1 MMNQSYNTLIAGVV
15 GSGKSF
21 TENQIIEHM
30 LNLPEKAY
38 MVLIDPKKVELQ
50 EWKSNPHTLWYADD
64 EDDIHDVLL
73 RVGDLMELRFNRMK
87 AAGLKV
93 SSEPQVFVFVDEM
106 AFLMQSRRKKEYVQL
121 FSRICLLG
129 RAARIHLILCTQVST
144 QDVIPATIRDN
155 MVNIVCLKQ
164 RDDQKY
170 RYLLGKM
177 PSAGALPLIG
187 FAYVLTPS
195 ASRPMK
201 VETQNVWETITAQD
215 DTSMIM
221 SGLSGNN

>member
-21 TENQIIEHM
+21 TENQIIKHM
-30 LNLPEKAY
+30 LNLPERAH

-50 EWKSNPHTLWYADD
+50 EWKDNPHTLWYADS
-64 EDDIHDVLL
+64 EDDIYDALM
-73 RVGDLMELRFNRMK
+73 RVYDLMEMRFSRMK
-87 AAGLKV
+87 VKGLKV
-93 SSEPQVFVFVDEM
+93 TNESHVFVFVDEM
-106 AFLMQSRRKKEYVQL
+106 AFLMQSRRKKEYVQM

-144 QDVIPATIRDN
+144 QDTIPATIRDN

-177 PSAGALPLIG
+177 PSTGALPLIG
-187 FAYVLTPS
+187 FAYVLTP
-195 ASRPMK
+195 AMARPMK
-201 VETQNVWETITAQD
+201 VETKDVWKTITAED
-215 DTSMIM
+215 ETSKVMNGM
-221 SGLSGNN
+221 TA

>member
-21 TENQIIEHM
+21 TENQIIKHM
-30 LNLPEKAY
+30 LNLPEKAH

-50 EWKSNPHTLWYADD
+50 EWKDNPHTLWYADT
-64 EDDIHDVLL
+64 EDDIYDALM
-73 RVGDLMELRFNRMK
+73 RVYDLMEMRFSRMK
-87 AAGLKV
+87 VKGLKV
-93 SSEPQVFVFVDEM
+93 TNESHVFVFVDEM
-106 AFLMQSRRKKEYVQL
+106 AFLMQSRRKKAYVQM

-144 QDVIPATIRDN
+144 QDTIPATIRDN

-177 PSAGALPLIG
+177 PSTGALPLIG
-187 FAYVLTPS
+187 FAYVLTP
-195 ASRPMK
+195 AMARPMK
-201 VETQNVWETITAQD
+201 VETKDVWMTITAQD
-215 DTSMIM
+215 ETSMVM
-221 SGLSGNN
+221 NGMTA

>member
-21 TENQIIEHM
+21 TENQIIKHM
-30 LNLPEKAY
+30 LNLPERAH

-50 EWKSNPHTLWYADD
+50 EWKDNPHTLWYADT
-64 EDDIHDVLL
+64 EDDIYDALM
-73 RVGDLMELRFNRMK
+73 RVYDLMEMRFSRMK
-87 AAGLKV
+87 VKGLKV
-93 SSEPQVFVFVDEM
+93 TNESHVFVFVDEM
-106 AFLMQSRRKKEYVQL
+106 AFLMQSRRKKEYVQM

-144 QDVIPATIRDN
+144 QDTIPATIRDN

-177 PSAGALPLIG
+177 PSTGALPLIG
-187 FAYVLTPS
+187 FAYVLTP
-195 ASRPMK
+195 AMSRPTK
-201 VETQNVWETITAQD
+201 VETKDVWKTITAQD
-215 DTSMIM
+215 ETSMVM
-221 SGLSGNN
+221 NGMTA

>member
-15 GSGKSF
+15 GSGKSY
-21 TENQIIEHM
+21 TENMIINYM

-50 EWKSNPHTLWYADD
+50 EWKNDPHTLWYADD
-64 EDDIHDVLL
+64 EDDIYDVLL
-73 RVGDLMELRFNRMK
+73 RVGDLMEMRFSRMK
-87 AAGLKV
+87 SKGIKV
-93 SSEPQVFVFVDEM
+93 TDEPQVFVFVDEM
-106 AFLMQSRRKKEYVQL
+106 AFLMQNKRKKEYVQL

-129 RAARIHLILCTQVST
+129 RAARIHLILCSQVCS

-177 PSAGALPLIG
+177 PAAGALPLIG
-187 FAYVLTPS
+187 YAYVLTPS

-201 VETQNVWETITAQD
+201 VETKDVWKTITAQD
-215 DTSMIM
+215 EASMIM
-221 SGLSGNN
+221 NGLTA